1 MNKQN
6 LCESKY
12 FPGMLAIIVVGM
24 TIQILRAGI
33 DFGHW
38 LYSVLH

>member
-6 LCESKY
+6 ICESKY
-12 FPGMLAIIVVGM
+12 FPAMLVIIVVGM
-24 TIQILRAGI
+24 VIQIVRAGI

-38 LYSVLH
+38 LDAFLH